1 MLFLSMK
8 KIAFIIIIVCSALT
22 AHAQLLYS
30 ISGKGNGQKSYILG
44 TYHFAP
50 PSFCDSIPGLWKA
63 LDEVKQVCG
72 ELVMADMAN
81 TENLTKFQSA
91 MMLPEGVTLQSLMTE
106 EEMGR
111 LNTLCKEI
119 MGTDFTNP
127 LIANQLGKFTP
138 GALYE
143 QLIVMLYMSK
153 TPNFN
158 PNDAIDN
165 YMQSK
170 ALEKGYEVTGF
181 ETIDEQINI
190 LFKSQTLERQ
200 KTLLMC
206 FVDNRDFMMQ
216 QTDDLTAAYFRQDL
230 ESIKTITDEKFN
242 DACDSTEEEEE
253 LLISGRNANWAQK
266 MPEMMSAKNTL
277 FVVGAAHLVGEKG
290 VLQLMRDA
298 GYVVEPV
305 TR

>member
-1 MLFLSMK
+1 MR
-8 KIAFIIIIVCSALT
+8 KIAFIIAILCSVLNI
-22 AHAQLLYS
+22 HAQLLYS
-30 ISGKGNGQKSYILG
+30 ISGKGAGQKSYILG

-50 PSFCDSIPGLWKA
+50 PSFCDSIPGLWNA

-81 TENLTKFQSA
+81 TENMTKLQNA
-91 MMLPEGVTLQSLMTE
+91 MMLPEGVTLQSLLTE

-119 MGTDFTNP
+119 MGMDFTNP

-206 FVDNRDFMMQ
+206 FVDNRDYMMQ
-216 QTDDLTAAYFRQDL
+216 QTDDLTAAYFSQDL
-230 ESIKTITDEKFN
+230 ESIKKITDEKFD
-242 DACDSTEEEEE
+242 DACDTTEEEEQ
-253 LLISGRNANWAQK
+253 LLISGRNANWAKK
-266 MPEMMSAKNTL
+266 MPDMMSAKNTL

>member
-1 MLFLSMK
+1 MR
-8 KIAFIIIIVCSALT
+8 KIAFIIAIVCSVLNI
-22 AHAQLLYS
+22 HAQLLYS
-30 ISGKGNGQKSYILG
+30 ITGKGGGQKSYILG

-50 PSFCDSIPGLWKA
+50 STFCDSIPGLWRA
-63 LDEVKQVCG
+63 LDEVQQVCG
-72 ELVMADMAN
+72 ELVMAESA
-81 TENLTKFQSA
+81 TPENLAKMQNA
-91 MMLPEGVTLQSLMTE
+91 MMLPEGKTLQSMLTD

-119 MGTDFTNP
+119 LGMDFTNP
-127 LIANQLGKFTP
+127 LVANQLGKFTP
-138 GALYE
+138 GALSE
-143 QLIVMLYMSK
+143 QFTIMLYMRK

-158 PNDAIDN
+158 PNDAIDT
-165 YMQSK
+165 YLQTK
-170 ALEKGYEVTGF
+170 ALEKGYGVTGF
-181 ETIDEQINI
+181 ETIDEQIDV

-206 FVDNRDFMMQ
+206 FVDHRDYMMQ
-216 QTDDLTAAYFRQDL
+216 QTDDITAAYFRQDL
-230 ESIKTITDEKFN
+230 ESIKTLTDEKFN
-242 DACDSTEEEEE
+242 DACDTTEEEEE
-253 LLISGRNANWAQK
+253 LLISGRNANWAKK
-266 MPEMMSAKNTL
+266 MPDMMSAKNTL

>member
-1 MLFLSMK
+1 M
-8 KIAFIIIIVCSALT
+8 
-22 AHAQLLYS
+22 
-30 ISGKGNGQKSYILG
+30 
-44 TYHFAP
+44 
-50 PSFCDSIPGLWKA
+50 
-63 LDEVKQVCG
+63 
-72 ELVMADMAN
+72 
-81 TENLTKFQSA
+81 
-91 MMLPEGVTLQSLMTE
+91 
-106 EEMGR
+106 
-111 LNTLCKEI
+111 
-119 MGTDFTNP
+119 
-127 LIANQLGKFTP
+127 
-138 GALYE
+138 
-143 QLIVMLYMSK
+143 
-153 TPNFN
+153 
-158 PNDAIDN
+158 
-165 YMQSK
+165 
-170 ALEKGYEVTGF
+170 TGF

>member
-1 MLFLSMK
+1 MK

-22 AHAQLLYS
+22 AQAQLLYS
-30 ISGKGNGQKSYILG
+30 ISGKGNDQKSYILG

-72 ELVMADMAN
+72 ELVMGDMAN

>member
-22 AHAQLLYS
+22 AQAQLLYS
-30 ISGKGNGQKSYILG
+30 ISGKGTSQKSYILG

-119 MGTDFTNP
+119 MGMDFTNP

-165 YMQSK
+165 FMQSK

-181 ETIDEQINI
+181 ETLDEQINI

-253 LLISGRNANWAQK
+253 LLISGRNANWAK
-266 MPEMMSAKNTL
+266 KIPEMMSAKNTL